1 MTQPPRPE
9 PVEGQIAGLLLAAGA
24 GRRAGGP
31 KALRFDGITSWLR
44 RSLNV
49 LRDGGGDPLVVV
61 LGAEADR
68 ARAILTEAIAT
79 EDGRAPLVVIAE
91 DWTGGMAASLRAGLL
106 AIAELSPVP
115 AAVVVHLVDLPDVTG
130 PVVARVIDRARQR
143 GPVSEQLVRATYGGR
158 PGHPVL
164 IGAAHLPAL
173 LPTLSGDRG
182 ASAYLLDHETYGV
195 QCEDLATGTDR
206 DDPQPA

>member
-1 MTQPPRPE
+1 M
-9 PVEGQIAGLLLAAGA
+9 AAGA

-31 KALRFDGITSWLR
+31 KALRFDGTISWLR
-44 RSLNV
+44 RSLTV
-49 LRDGGGDPLVVV
+49 LADGGGDLLVVV

-68 ARAILTEAIAT
+68 ARAIMA
-79 EDGRAPLVVIAE
+79 EDDLQPLVVIAE
-91 DWTGGMAASLRAGLL
+91 DWAEGMAASLRAGLRV
-106 AIAELSPVP
+106 IAELSEVP

-143 GPVSEQLVRATYGGR
+143 GPLHEQLVRARYGDH

-173 LPTLSGDRG
+173 LPTLVGDRG

-195 QCEDLATGTDR
+195 QCDDLATGTDR